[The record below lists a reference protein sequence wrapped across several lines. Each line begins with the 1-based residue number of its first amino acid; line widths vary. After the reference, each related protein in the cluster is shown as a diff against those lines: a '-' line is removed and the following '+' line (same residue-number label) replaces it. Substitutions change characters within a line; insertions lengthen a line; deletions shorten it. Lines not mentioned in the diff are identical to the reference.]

1 MNAYHAVELNPVE
14 LAIIDFTNAMYDPNV
29 FDFISKE
36 EIRDA
41 LSSGQLLS
49 KKWLVDRFI
58 HKLGF
63 EWVYSD
69 DPKVPVLVVGGWVGL
84 LAQSLNHAREAFI
97 VDSLDISVKATK
109 VASRVMAGGK
119 GRAILGDMYD
129 FDYSNYQVIV
139 NTSAEHIP
147 DVTAWSNKIPLGTSV
162 VVQSNN
168 ARNIF
173 EHVSCV
179 DSAEELVDL
188 LDLTEV
194 HFAGYITFP
203 MYTRF
208 MVIGK
213 K

>member
-1 MNAYHAVELNPVE
+1 MDAYEVVDLNPIE
-14 LAIIDFTNAMYDPNV
+14 LAILDFTNAMYQPVTMVYLD
-29 FDFISKE
+29 KT

-41 LSSGQLLS
+41 LSSGQLMS

-58 HKLGF
+58 HELGF
-63 EWVYSD
+63 EWVTGFELE
-69 DPKVPVLVVGGWVGL
+69 VPVLVVGGWVGL
-84 LAQSLNHAREAFI
+84 LAQSLNHARDFFK
-97 VDSLDISVKATK
+97 VDSLDISNMATK
-109 VASRVMAGGK
+109 VAEKVMADGK

-147 DVTAWSNKIPLGTSV
+147 DVTAWSNKIPKGTSV

-168 ARNIF
+168 ARHIA

-179 DSAEELVDL
+179 DSAWELADL
-188 LDLTEV
+188 LDLSEV
-194 HFAGYITFP
+194 YFADFITFP